1 MQVQRTIL
9 VMEKQVRRASGI
21 LENGEKVFY
30 LSNGFMYSLKEI
42 DKYKKKGVS
51 FEDLMRLSAE
61 ATMETLFEQA
71 QEKGFEPI
79 ENEPIEVILSWTP
92 DIEFTAIVR
101 GAFKMLSL
109 DFEDDTEN
117 EIAKTSEGSNVID
130 VSSLWRQ
137 KEGKE

>member
-1 MQVQRTIL
+1 
-9 VMEKQVRRASGI
+9 MEQQLRRAI
-21 LENGEKVFY
+21 EVLENGEKVFY
-30 LSNGFMYSLKEI
+30 LSKGFMHSMKEI
-42 DKYKKKGVS
+42 DKYEKKGVTLG
-51 FEDLMRLSAE
+51 DLMQMSTE
-61 ATMETLFEQA
+61 AATETLFEQA

-92 DIEFTAIVR
+92 DFEFTAIVR

>member
-1 MQVQRTIL
+1 
-9 VMEKQVRRASGI
+9 
-21 LENGEKVFY
+21 

-79 ENEPIEVILSWTP
+79 ENEPIEVIFSWTP
-92 DIEFTAIVR
+92 DFKFMATARV
-101 GAFKMLSL
+101 AFRIIP
-109 DFEDDTEN
+109 EE
-117 EIAKTSEGSNVID
+117 
-130 VSSLWRQ
+130 